1 MRFIY
6 TKKTLHYLNSIGAD
20 PQHAYLLHGSKGS
33 GKYLA
38 SLDLAARIIGD
49 EKIINIDNFAHPNL
63 FVIRPLPKK
72 NTITI
77 AQIRELNDNM
87 WRTAS
92 GENAYKVIIIVGA
105 NKLTI
110 EAANALL
117 KNLEE
122 CPKNTVFF
130 LITNMLSQVLPTIR
144 SRSQLVFF
152 EPTPIDMA
160 TEFLNK
166 HANISKEDAKNL
178 IKLAHGSLGR
188 AIELIDLEKKELILK
203 VHKNAKDFI
212 KGDITKRFFIA
223 KSIYTDDSTKDFLD
237 ELTYEI
243 RDKSTIL
250 GGVNSL
256 EIIMKAVEQLQSN
269 VNNRTVLENLGLQLN
284 VVQE

>member
-1 MRFIY
+1 MRFVY
-6 TKKTLHYLNSIGAD
+6 TKKTIQSLNSIGAD
-20 PQHAYLLHGSKGS
+20 PQHAYLLHGSRGS

-38 SLDLAARIIGD
+38 SLDLAAKIIGD
-49 EKIINIDNFAHPNL
+49 EKITSIENFAHPNL
-63 FVIRPLPKK
+63 FVIRPLANK
-72 NTITI
+72 NNITI

-105 NKLTI
+105 NKLTT

-122 CPKNTVFF
+122 SPKNTVFI

-152 EPTPIDMA
+152 EPIPLDLA

-166 HANISKEDAKNL
+166 QLNINKEDTKSL
-178 IKLAHGSLGR
+178 MKLAHGSLGK
-188 AIELIDLEKKELILK
+188 AIELIDIEKKEHTLR
-203 VHKNAKDFI
+203 VHKYAEDFLS
-212 KGDITKRFFIA
+212 GNITKRFLIA
-223 KSIYTDDSTKDFLD
+223 KNIYNDDSIKDFLD
-237 ELTYEI
+237 ELIYEI

-250 GGVNSL
+250 GGVMSL
-256 EIIMKAVEQLQSN
+256 EIIMKTVDQLQSN
-269 VNNRTVLENLGLQLN
+269 INNRTVLENLGLQLN